1 MGFKA
6 VQKMDSN
13 SEKDVLRYV
22 RKSLSGDAKAFE
34 WIIRKYQKR
43 LYFTVLQ
50 VVMNH
55 EDADDILQDTFIK
68 AYTKLDTYN
77 ESFPFYPWL
86 YRIAINTSLNHQK
99 KKARLRAISLDD
111 LDGNGQ
117 QADLA
122 ESPTQMFDT
131 EGSELV
137 AKLKAALGKIPYEQ
151 RTVFILRVNDG
162 LSYQEISETMDM
174 SMGTVMSRLSR
185 ARDKLRILLEEYVE
199 TNDIEV

>member
-162 LSYQEISETMDM
+162 LSYQEISETMDI

>member
-131 EGSELV
+131 EGTELV

-162 LSYQEISETMDM
+162 LSYQEISETMDI